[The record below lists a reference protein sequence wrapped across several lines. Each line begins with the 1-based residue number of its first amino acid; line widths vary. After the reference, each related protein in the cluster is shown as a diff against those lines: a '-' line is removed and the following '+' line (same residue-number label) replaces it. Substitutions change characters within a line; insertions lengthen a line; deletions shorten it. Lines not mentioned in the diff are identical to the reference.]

1 MYIIAHIFGKH
12 SKHLISSNDTSKK
25 YTFLIQLDWEISLY
39 TVTTKNA
46 CREKKNLVFLLVK
59 IGAFYIAL

>member
-46 CREKKNLVFLLVK
+46 CREKKK
-59 IGAFYIAL
+59 T